1 MKQGQGFK
9 IDRVIGN
16 NVLLIK
22 DVATGDELVLLGKG
36 IGFASKD
43 GGWIDPK
50 DPRIEKRFRLDDRDQ
65 LRQYQSLLEDIDPEV
80 LAISEKIIALMEAD
94 FKKEVHNK
102 VYLALPS
109 HIQFAVYRLR
119 NNMEIV
125 NPFLYETKMFYPKE
139 FEIAEK
145 AAQMISQA
153 FELSI
158 PEDEVGFLTFHVYSA
173 VTNVSVGQLVKFTN
187 LINEMI
193 DLIETRKSIQIPREG
208 IHYISLITH
217 LRFCIERII
226 LKQVVENPF
235 LAEMKKNYKDEYHL
249 ALELSELMKDH
260 LQTEIPEDEI
270 GYMVMHLYRLFQ
282 VFGKK

>member
-1 MKQGQGFK
+1 LKQELELK

-16 NVLLIK
+16 NVLLAK
-22 DVATGDELVLLGKG
+22 DLSSGEELVLLGKG

-43 GGWIDPK
+43 GGWIGVK

-65 LRQYQSLLEDIDPEV
+65 LRQYQSLLEDIEPEV
-80 LAISEKIIALMEAD
+80 LVISEKIIVLMED
-94 FKKEVHNK
+94 EFKKEVHNK

-119 NNMEIV
+119 NNMDIV
-125 NPFLYETKMFYPKE
+125 NPFLYETKMCYPKE
-139 FEIAEK
+139 YDIAQK
-145 AAQMISQA
+145 AASMMSEA
-153 FELSI
+153 FQIFI

-193 DLIETRKSIQIPREG
+193 EMIEQWKSIQIPKEG
-208 IHYISLITH
+208 ANYVRLITH

-226 LKQVVENPF
+226 QKQVVNNPF
-235 LAEMKKNYKDEYHL
+235 LDEMKKNYEDEYRL
-249 ALELSELMKDH
+249 ALELSHAMKEH
-260 LQTEIPEDEI
+260 LQMEIPEDEI

-282 VFGKK
+282 VYGKK